1 MELKVKYRQPN
12 SKMCFVCGH
21 ENNMGLK
28 SSFYTMEDGSL
39 VAVFIPLDEHQS
51 YPGRMHGG
59 ISATILDEAIGR
71 AVNSD
76 VDTDIWGVTIDFTIR
91 YKKPVPLGTH
101 LMAVCRITNETKRT
115 FEGKGYIVLEDG
127 TIAAEASG
135 KYMKMSID
143 KIADMDIDGGEWIT
157 IEEDEPVTLI
167 TIPDDLF
174 STN

>member
-12 SKMCFVCGH
+12 SKMCFVCGY

-28 SSFYTMEDGSL
+28 SSFYIMEDESL
-39 VAVFIPLDEHQS
+39 VAVFSPLDEHQS

-71 AVNSD
+71 SVNLDANSD
-76 VDTDIWGVTIDFTIR
+76 VWGVTVDFSIR
-91 YKKPVPLGTH
+91 YKKPVPLDTR
-101 LMAVCRITNETKRT
+101 LMAVCRITKETKRT

-127 TIAAEASG
+127 TVAAEASG

-143 KIADMDIDGGEWIT
+143 KIADMDVEGGEWVT
-157 IEEDEPVTLI
+157 IDEDDPVTCL
-167 TIPDDLF
+167 TVPDELL
-174 STN
+174 SIN